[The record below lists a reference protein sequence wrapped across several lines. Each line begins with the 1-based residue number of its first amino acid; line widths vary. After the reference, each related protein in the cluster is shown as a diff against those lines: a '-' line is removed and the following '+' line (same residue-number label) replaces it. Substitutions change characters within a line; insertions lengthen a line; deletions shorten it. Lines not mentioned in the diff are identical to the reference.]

1 MDRVINGWALDHE
14 YAWFGPA
21 LMDHHSFDHWIFLAF
36 SAFSQGREAPPKAV
50 NP

>member
-1 MDRVINGWALDHE
+1 VCGSLFHKAPDLENALF
-14 YAWFGPA
+14 ALA
-21 LMDHHSFDHWIFLAF
+21 LMDHHSFDHCIFRAF